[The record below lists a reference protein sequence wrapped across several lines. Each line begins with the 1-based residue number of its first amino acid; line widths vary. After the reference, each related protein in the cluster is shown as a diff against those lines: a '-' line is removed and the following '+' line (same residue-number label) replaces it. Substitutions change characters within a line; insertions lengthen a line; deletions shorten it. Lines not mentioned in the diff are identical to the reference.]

1 MILIGISGSTKC
13 DWRLIDDANII
24 KNIST
29 DGINPFFHSE
39 EKISETIRS
48 AVDLNNHFDDI
59 EAVFIYSA
67 GCGSKG
73 LQLIVKRALAKVIP
87 KAHHYVNHDI
97 VASALA
103 TYEGTPSISCILG
116 TGANSCYFDGD
127 IVRQETPAL
136 DYILGDEGGGSYYGK
151 QLLKGY
157 LYKNLPS
164 HIHKAFTERFNLSKD
179 DILENVYMKPYA
191 NVYLAS
197 FMKFIETHKEEEYF
211 QEMLRN
217 GMNQFMDLYVSTFS
231 KFQSVKTHFTGAI
244 SFIFQD
250 ILKPVAEEKGI
261 VVGKIIK
268 EPIDDLVQYH
278 IKKHYQK
285 S

>member
-1 MILIGISGSTKC
+1 MILIGVSGSTKC
-13 DWRLIDDANII
+13 DWRLVEDAKVI
-24 KNIST
+24 KQVST

-39 EKISETIRS
+39 EKIAATIRS
-48 AVDLNNHFDDI
+48 ASVLSDNFDEI
-59 EAVFIYSA
+59 EVAFIYSA
-67 GCGSKG
+67 GCGSKS
-73 LQLIVKRALAKVIP
+73 LQSIVKRALSKVIP

-103 TYEGTPSISCILG
+103 TYEGVPSISCILG

-136 DYILGDEGGGSYYGK
+136 DYILGDEGGGSFYGK
-151 QLLKGY
+151 KLLNAF
-157 LYKNLPS
+157 LYKKLPA
-164 HIHKAFTERFNLSKD
+164 HIHEEFSEKYHLTKD

-197 FMKFIETHKEEEYF
+197 FMKFIEEHKDEEYF
-211 QEMLRN
+211 QNLLHN
-217 GMNQFMDLYVSTFS
+217 GMNQFMDLYVTTFS
-231 KFQSVKTHFTGAI
+231 KYQTVKTHFTGAI

-250 ILKPVAEEKGI
+250 ILRPVAGEKGI
-261 VVGKIIK
+261 EVGKIIK